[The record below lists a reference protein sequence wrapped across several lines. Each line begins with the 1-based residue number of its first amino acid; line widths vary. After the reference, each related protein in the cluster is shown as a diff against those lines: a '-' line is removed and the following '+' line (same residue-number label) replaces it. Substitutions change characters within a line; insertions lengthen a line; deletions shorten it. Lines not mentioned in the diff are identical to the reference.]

1 MPSACTASSTSIC
14 QLFKVANINFRS
26 SLVLYLLRVPR
37 VGGGGCVVEEAAE
50 DGGCGLERADDGEGG
65 VGDGGG
71 GDGVEEGGGGYADL
85 GSGYVAVPF
94 GCPEGW
100 CCGDGWM
107 DKDSIGGERGG
118 RTQSYPTEHPHAVVP
133 LEPVLERRC
142 GGGR

>member
-1 MPSACTASSTSIC
+1 M
-14 QLFKVANINFRS
+14 
-26 SLVLYLLRVPR
+26 PR

-94 GCPEGW
+94 GCLEGW
-100 CCGDGWM
+100 CCGDGW
-107 DKDSIGGERGG
+107 IGIALVESGVVGHRVIPPNI
-118 RTQSYPTEHPHAVVP
+118 PT
-133 LEPVLERRC
+133 R
-142 GGGR
+142 